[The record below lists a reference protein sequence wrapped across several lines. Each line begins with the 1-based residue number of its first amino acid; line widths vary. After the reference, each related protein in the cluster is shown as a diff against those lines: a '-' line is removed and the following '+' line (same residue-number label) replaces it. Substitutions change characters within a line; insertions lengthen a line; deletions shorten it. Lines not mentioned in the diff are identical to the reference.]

1 MGFLGD
7 RRKHSR
13 FPINLPVYIFHS
25 EKRAVAHTLDLGL
38 GGMKIHTDQVLPSRR
53 EPLFQL
59 VLGEKV
65 IWVKGRSI
73 FAQTQPDLVNFSCIQ
88 FVETPKESQFILHE
102 YLSGLE
108 KQLKKERLE
117 LEERIREREA
127 GLAKANE
134 LLKVENERWKGG
146 EQILKELE
154 ERFRYLSSK
163 FLDRQETKIKSAV
176 KELHGKIEDMI
187 LAILEN
193 ILIRVKKGDISDH
206 FTFEQIIFNIQS
218 NYNEIRKIL
227 ENLWP
232 SLSEELAIISTIR
245 WHCQELQKMYGRLQN
260 EKESDLREEARSAI
274 GHPTPAGRRL
284 MGEEIK

>member
-7 RRKHSR
+7 RRKHPR
-13 FPINLPVYIFHS
+13 FPINLPVFIFHS
-25 EKRAVAHTLDLGL
+25 EKRAIAHTLDLGL

-59 VLGEKV
+59 GLGEKV
-65 IWVKGRSI
+65 IWVKGRFI
-73 FAQTQPDLVNFSCIQ
+73 FAQTQPELVNFSCIQ
-88 FVETPKESQFILHE
+88 FVEAPKESQFILHE

-163 FLDRQETKIKSAV
+163 FLDHQETKIKLAV
-176 KELHGKIEDMI
+176 QELRDRVEGMI

-193 ILIRVKKGDISDH
+193 ILIRVKKGNISDP
-206 FTFEQIIFNIQS
+206 FTFEQIIFNLQS
-218 NYNEIRKIL
+218 HYQEIRRIL

-232 SLSEELAIISTIR
+232 SLSDELATVSTIS
-245 WHCQELQKMYGRLQN
+245 WHCQELQKMYSRIQN
-260 EKESDLREEARSAI
+260 ERETDLREEAR
-274 GHPTPAGRRL
+274 T
-284 MGEEIK
+284 GEFQAFK